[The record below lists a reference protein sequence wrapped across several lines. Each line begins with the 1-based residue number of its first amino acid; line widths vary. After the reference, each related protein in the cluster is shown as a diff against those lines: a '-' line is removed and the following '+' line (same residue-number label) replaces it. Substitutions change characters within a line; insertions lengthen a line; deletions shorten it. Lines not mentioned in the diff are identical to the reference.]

1 MFWRARPALG
11 YKFQLVA
18 GRLFLDFGVDVAMT
32 DRYQDVDPPIS
43 RLSSITLP
51 TTPVL
56 PPDSD
61 LTNLLSDSLSVTTIN
76 SDYRVYPLKDP
87 GSSSEFL
94 TDSSSHWNRT
104 SRHTAETS
112 SDFPE
117 AIADI
122 NKQGTIHQLI
132 HQETHYLRSLDAIKF
147 IFDETLRQARPLDM
161 PPSEWNVFIEQTIGN
176 VLRLST
182 CSRKLLETLH
192 TRVRSL
198 GPLIDG
204 VGEIFINM
212 QAELDGAY
220 STYIEHLPVMIRNTN
235 YMDENV
241 GFHRFILLYTEEYFD
256 LQHLLD
262 QPSEQLGKYAI
273 TLAALRS
280 ANMDNIVEADNLS
293 LAIQRM
299 ERLQTAARLC
309 KREVQRQ
316 SLIFELIRG
325 EIDYVRDL
333 ESFNTIYVAPLR
345 HADPPIIPKERETQ
359 FIQDVFHNFAEL
371 YMHHSKM
378 LSEFF
383 RIQREQQHLIRSIAK
398 EVYDAV
404 LHFRD
409 AYLDYLLNYPFAE
422 YHIDYE
428 AARNSAFRAFNEE
441 CLRHPDARELSMKN
455 MLNRPSLRLFR
466 YWLLLEAMLQET
478 PQGHEDHDIIPRAM
492 EIIQTLYDETEAGVE
507 LAKKKVEM
515 WHYCAN
521 IIIKSGEPNGLDL
534 MNEERSLLHSGQLIL
549 QQDRSIFE
557 RGHASTNLHVL
568 LFDHYLV
575 MTEPKEQDMITKYHV
590 YRRPIPV
597 DLLTLTIGNG
607 PPTYPRGPTV
617 LLFLRSESDTRR
629 SRESALLQNQLIEP
643 FTVYLGTIGHR
654 GKPDVSYTFFTSS
667 LPARDE
673 WRQKLQQVACPT
685 KIFKIKSLGLHEAT
699 ALNAGH
705 DSTIPSLEDRAYNIV
720 GKISCSVK
728 FALSDGGT
736 IVIVGGSNGLY
747 LRFLDDSPAHYRV
760 LHLRLVTQCA
770 MLEKDGILLVLAE
783 KSLFAYEMDML
794 ALALS
799 SSRTAEQSASLPRQQ
814 LNGDTS
820 GDRNVQF
827 FSVGKLNGRTLV
839 IYSAQGQGES
849 HFVMLQP
856 IVGTDRVRLKRSPT
870 AYRSQITPLSR
881 YTLWFER
888 YKTFTLPLDSF
899 DILFLRS
906 VIVILCSKGL
916 RIVDPED
923 LKEATM
929 PTRGAP
935 PPNDESANMSTD
947 ISTVDRFLRLG
958 FRNSNT
964 TTNVQKHND
973 PRLQMIYKRCETCRP
988 LGIFRTQDGR
998 FMLCFDEFGLFVDS
1012 GGRVGLSAQM
1022 IEWEATAERTAFHPP
1037 YVLLF
1042 NSRFIEIRHVET
1054 GNLMQVILGDDM
1066 RCICDGRSGANVT
1079 TSSVLGP
1086 EGWHEGPSQDSRV
1099 HVVMRAPRL
1108 DTGPDCIFELIPTI
1122 PLFLPKSTPLLD
1134 STLLAAMK

>member
-1 MFWRARPALG
+1 MFWRARSALG

-32 DRYQDVDPPIS
+32 DRYQDVDPSIS

-122 NKQGTIHQLI
+122 NKQG
-132 HQETHYLRSLDAIKF
+132 LDAIKF

-273 TLAALRS
+273 TLTALRS

-293 LAIQRM
+293 LAISTYG
-299 ERLQTAARLC
+299 EAADSC
-309 KREVQRQ
+309 TVV
-316 SLIFELIRG
+316 LIFELIRG

-371 YMHHSKM
+371 
-378 LSEFF
+378 
-383 RIQREQQHLIRSIAK
+383 IQREQQHLIRSIAK

-507 LAKKKVEM
+507 LAKKMVEM

-534 MNEERSLLHSGQLIL
+534 MNKERSLLHSGQLIL

-856 IVGTDRVRLKRSPT
+856 IVGTDR
-870 AYRSQITPLSR
+870 
-881 YTLWFER
+881 
-888 YKTFTLPLDSF
+888 TFTLPLDSF

-947 ISTVDRFLRLG
+947 ISTVD
-958 FRNSNT
+958 RNSNT